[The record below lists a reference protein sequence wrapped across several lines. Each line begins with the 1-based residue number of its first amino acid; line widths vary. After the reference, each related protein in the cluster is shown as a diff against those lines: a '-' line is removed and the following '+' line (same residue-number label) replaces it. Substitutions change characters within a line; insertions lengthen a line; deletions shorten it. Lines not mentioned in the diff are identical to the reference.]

1 MRAHVNLPEKLVG
14 QIDRLVGQRKRSR
27 FIAEAIQ
34 EKLEREALLDAL
46 QATAGIFSDENHP
59 EWSTAQKVAR
69 WQRAMRKDNARV
81 K

>member
-1 MRAHVNLPEKLVG
+1 MRTHVNLSEKLVG
-14 QIDRLVGQRKRSR
+14 QVDRLVGQRKRSR

-46 QATAGIFSDENHP
+46 RATAGIFSDENHP
-59 EWSTAQKVAR
+59 EWSTVQKVAR
-69 WQRAMRKDNARV
+69 WQRAMRKDDARV